1 MNRLLRLSII
11 MAGLIAIHGCEF
23 KKNISRDE
31 IPNIKETIV
40 ALEIAIKARHLTY
53 LDSLLSSDAAEAGTT
68 AQSILDF
75 VYSDGLTEFV
85 GFTEKQIFFRGNAAR
100 IDCKITGPDGPTKDV
115 TITMRKQGEVWF
127 VKRIESKVDDAL
139 KDDSLET

>member
-11 MAGLIAIHGCEF
+11 MAGLVAIHGCEF